1 MNESNES
8 TLTSEK
14 KEPFQLCVMII
25 VVVLSF
31 LVKSMTKTI
40 AIRVVC
46 LILIAFGVENKKIA
60 SLVGCSDRTVRNLR
74 NKIRGLS
81 TKELPSLLEF
91 KKGSGRQSKVT
102 AEHEKSIIEEVDKNN
117 YSTQIQIINWAKE
130 KLNLVLGRN
139 TLSRILR
146 KYGCKRRVVESLPA
160 KADPEVQKNFYN
172 QEITP
177 LIEKAKTGLVKLFY
191 LDGSHMVLSFRFL
204 GSLYGTFRK
213 IVKTFTGNKRYNVL
227 GALDLQTKDLIS
239 CLSTKNITSEIIVD
253 FFINL
258 AFKYYN
264 KQIYIV
270 LDRARYQDCKLVKKV
285 AYQLGINLL
294 FLPAYSP
301 NLNFIERVWKFMKG
315 KLRVKY
321 YDDFQTFVEA
331 IDNLLVKINTE
342 YKKDIQSLIGEN
354 VQFYDELTQLTD
366 GTFKRESHKDNSV
379 AA

>member
-160 KADPEVQKNFYN
+160 TTK
-172 QEITP
+172 
-177 LIEKAKTGLVKLFY
+177 KL
-191 LDGSHMVLSFRFL
+191 HR
-204 GSLYGTFRK
+204 
-213 IVKTFTGNKRYNVL
+213 
-227 GALDLQTKDLIS
+227 
-239 CLSTKNITSEIIVD
+239 
-253 FFINL
+253 
-258 AFKYYN
+258 
-264 KQIYIV
+264 
-270 LDRARYQDCKLVKKV
+270 
-285 AYQLGINLL
+285 
-294 FLPAYSP
+294 
-301 NLNFIERVWKFMKG
+301 
-315 KLRVKY
+315 
-321 YDDFQTFVEA
+321 
-331 IDNLLVKINTE
+331 
-342 YKKDIQSLIGEN
+342 
-354 VQFYDELTQLTD
+354 
-366 GTFKRESHKDNSV
+366 
-379 AA
+379 